1 MKKLIGLSKTKTAI
15 FISGKGSNLKNLIK
29 FSKKINSP
37 ISIELIISNTKKAK
51 GLKYSNQ
58 YNILK
63 KIFNFN
69 NKIDEKKLLTLLI
82 KKKNKIYLSF
92 WLYENFVKKF
102 YQKI

>member
-1 MKKLIGLSKTKTAI
+1 MKKLIGLRRTKTSI

-29 FSKKINSP
+29 FSIKKKSP

-69 NKIDEKKLLTLLI
+69 NNIDEKKLLTLLI
-82 KKKNKIYLSF
+82 KKK
-92 WLYENFVKKF
+92 
-102 YQKI
+102 